1 MPQPPIVILSG
12 SPGTGKTTIARL
24 LSENS
29 AHKKAVHIE
38 VDDFWQFIRK
48 GYIKPWLSDS
58 VNQNT
63 TVMNAVVASAE
74 IYYEGGYDVFVAGTI
89 GPWYIEPWLKI
100 AQRGVDV
107 RYVILRP
114 SESTTILR
122 ATKRKQRKFFPLT
135 VETVKDVRNSF
146 MDLESYESNVIDTT
160 NQAVEES
167 VAIIKKRLNKGDFR
181 IT

>member
-1 MPQPPIVILSG
+1 MILPRIVILSG

-29 AHKKAVHIE
+29 VYKKSVHIE

-48 GYIKPWLSDS
+48 GYIKPWLGDS

-63 TVMNAVVASAE
+63 TVMDAVAASAE
-74 IYYEGGYDVFVAGTI
+74 IYFEGGYDVFVAGTI

-100 AQRGVDV
+100 AQKGVDV

-122 ATKRKQRKFFPLT
+122 ATERTQRDFFPLT
-135 VETVKDVRNSF
+135 AETVKDVRNSF
-146 MDLESYESNVIDTT
+146 MDLNIYESNVVDTT
-160 NQAVEES
+160 NQTVEES
-167 VAIIKKRLNKGDFR
+167 VALIEKLLSKDCYR
-181 IT
+181 IA